1 MDGFDLNKIPKTY
14 FVLEFKGPGGYIPLG
29 YTKYTLPIMM
39 NLKLENPDDSAFT
52 GYYTSISEP
61 YNHFYNRTSE
71 FSNYV
76 VQHTKNTQFILTK
89 DIVNNIN
96 SNNLYLVVLENLNVN
111 NMFEYYSSDKF
122 KIEDFFSPNLLK
134 LLKKHD
140 NVKMVFIDSG
150 EGAYLHNITFLERIH
165 NFLERNNIHH
175 KNKVFISTNNNA
187 IVELKKTKKFLNF
200 KNQIVLFANNHL
212 ITMAGRFMSDLRI
225 SNNSMYEDGYTY
237 SIQTKLKFDKKQKYF
252 LMYNRNSE
260 RMHRAYFVNLLYKNN
275 LLNKGFISFLENPY
289 FVEFLN
295 KDKDYPSLTLSKSDI
310 SDIKE
315 NYKNYYPLV
324 IDDDNP
330 DRVSEYHNFLSR
342 KDEYEN
348 SYFTIVSETNAE
360 ASYSF
365 LTEKTIKPIMNL
377 HPFLILG
384 NPFTLEVLKSHGFKT
399 FDKWWD
405 ESYDNIKDFKIRCS
419 KILDIVNILCN
430 KSDEEWIQMLKE
442 MEDILIYNQ
451 KLLHKLSTE
460 KTEIKNFFK
469 HILQKRPII

>member
-1 MDGFDLNKIPKTY
+1 MDGFDLNKIPKTF

-39 NLKLENPDDSAFT
+39 NLKLENPDDYAFT
-52 GYYTSISEP
+52 GYYAPLSEP

-89 DIVNNIN
+89 DILNKIN

-111 NMFEYYSSDKF
+111 NMFDYYSDEKF
-122 KIEDFFSPNLLK
+122 KMEDFFSPGLLNLI
-134 LLKKHD
+134 KKHD
-140 NVKMVFIDSG
+140 NFKMVFIDTG
-150 EGAYLHNITFLERIH
+150 EGAYLHTITFLEKIH
-165 NFLERNNIHH
+165 NFLERSNIHH

-187 IVELKKTKKFLNF
+187 IVELKKTKKFVKF
-200 KNQIVLFANNHL
+200 KNQIVLFSNNHL
-212 ITMAGRFMSDLRI
+212 ITMAGRFMSELRI

-237 SIQTKLKFDKKQKYF
+237 SIQTKLKLDKKQKYF

-275 LLNKGFISFLENPY
+275 LLDKGFISFLENPY

-295 KDKDYPSLTLSKSDI
+295 KDKDYPSLTLTKSDVA
-310 SDIKE
+310 DIKE

-330 DRVSEYHNFLSR
+330 DRVSDYHNFLSR

-348 SYFTIVSETNAE
+348 SYFTIISETNAE
-360 ASYSF
+360 TSYSF

-377 HPFLILG
+377 HPFLVLG
-384 NPFTLEVLKSHGFKT
+384 NPYTLEVLKSYGFKT
-399 FDKWWD
+399 FDRWWD
-405 ESYDNIKDFKIRCS
+405 ESYDNIKDFKTRCA
-419 KILDIVNILCN
+419 KLLDIVNTLCN
-430 KSDEEWIQMLKE
+430 KSHEEWIQMLKE
-442 MEDILIYNQ
+442 MEDNLIYNQ
-451 KLLHKLSTE
+451 KLLHRLSTE

-469 HILQKRPII
+469 HILQERPVI

>member
-1 MDGFDLNKIPKTY
+1 MDGFNLNKIPKTF

-39 NLKLENPDDSAFT
+39 NLKLENPDDSEFT
-52 GYYTSISEP
+52 GYFASIYDP
-61 YNHFYNRTSE
+61 HIHHFNRTAE

-89 DIVNNIN
+89 DIVNNIK
-96 SNNLYLVVLENLNVN
+96 SDNLYLVVFENPNTN

-122 KIEDFFSPNLLK
+122 KMEDFFSPTLLNLI
-134 LLKKHD
+134 KKHD
-140 NVKMVFIDSG
+140 NFKMVFIDTG
-150 EGAYLHNITFLERIH
+150 EGAYLHTITFLEKIH
-165 NFLERNNIHH
+165 NFLQRNNIHH

-187 IVELKKTKKFLNF
+187 IVELKKTKKFVNF

-212 ITMAGRFMSDLRI
+212 ITMAGKFMSDLRI
-225 SNNSMYEDGYTY
+225 TNNSMYEDGYTY
-237 SIQTKLKFDKKQKYF
+237 SIQTKLKIDKKEKYF

-275 LLNKGFISFLENPY
+275 LLNKGFISFLENPN

-295 KDKDYPSLTLSKSDI
+295 KDKGYPSLTLTKSDVL
-310 SDIKE
+310 DIKE

-360 ASYSF
+360 TSYSF

-377 HPFLILG
+377 HPFLVLG
-384 NPFTLEVLKSHGFKT
+384 NPYTLEVLKSHGFKT

-430 KSDEEWIQMLKE
+430 KSHEEWIEMLIE
-442 MEDILIYNQ
+442 MEDTLIYNQ

-469 HILQKRPII
+469 HILQERPII

>member
-1 MDGFDLNKIPKTY
+1 MDGFNLNTIPNTY

-39 NLKLENPDDSAFT
+39 NLKLENPNDGEFS
-52 GYYTSISEP
+52 GYYSSINDP
-61 YNHFYNRTSE
+61 HIHYYNRTAE

-76 VQHTKNTQFILTK
+76 VQHTKNTQFVLTK
-89 DIVNNIN
+89 DIVNDIK
-96 SNNLYLVVLENLNVN
+96 SDNLYLVVLESLNVN
-111 NMFEYYSSDKF
+111 NMFDYYCSDKF
-122 KIEDFFSPNLLK
+122 KIEDFFSPMLLNLIK
-134 LLKKHD
+134 NYTNFKI
-140 NVKMVFIDSG
+140 VFIDAG
-150 EGAYLHNITFLERIH
+150 EGAYLHTMSFLEKIH
-165 NFLERNNIHH
+165 NFLQRNNIDH

-187 IVELKKTKKFLNF
+187 IVELKKTKKFVDF

-225 SNNSMYEDGYTY
+225 TNNSMYQDGYTY
-237 SIQTKLKFDKKQKYF
+237 SIQTSLKIDKKEKYF

-275 LLNKGFISFLENPY
+275 LLDKGFISFLENPY

-295 KDKDYPSLTLSKSDI
+295 KDKGYPSLTLTKEDVF
-310 SDIKE
+310 DIKQ

-342 KDEYEN
+342 KDEYKN
-348 SYFTIVSETNAE
+348 SYFTIISETNAE
-360 ASYSF
+360 SSYSF
-365 LTEKTIKPIMNL
+365 LTEKSIKPIMNL
-377 HPFLILG
+377 HPFLVLG
-384 NPFTLEVLKSHGFKT
+384 NPYTLEVLKSHGFKT

-405 ESYDNIKDFKIRCS
+405 ESYDNIKDFKTRSS
-419 KILDIVNILCN
+419 KLLDIVNTLCN
-430 KSDEEWIQMLKE
+430 KSHDEWIEILKE
-442 MEDILIYNQ
+442 MEDTLIYNQ

-460 KTEIKNFFK
+460 KREIKNFFK
-469 HILQKRPII
+469 HLLQERPII